1 MKQNILRKASQWKD
15 KLKYVCTVEQLKQHI
30 DLDAEEA
37 KRVEKIAAIHP
48 MRVSEYYL
56 SLIDKSDGNDPIRK
70 MSIPWVEE
78 LDESGDY
85 DTSGES
91 ENTKIPGLQH
101 KYEQTALVLTTNECA
116 TYCRFCFRKRLVGLP
131 NREVV
136 QDFGE
141 CVRYIRS
148 HPEINNV
155 LLSGG
160 DPLTLPTSRIKVF
173 LESLSDIP
181 HLEFIRIGTRV
192 PATFPDRILG
202 DEALLNLLTRHSVK
216 RRRIYV
222 VAHFNHPREIT
233 EKSAGAVDALLRSN
247 VVVNNQTVLLKGVND
262 NPNTLAR
269 LQSRLAGIGVTPYYV
284 FQCRPVKRVKRHFQ
298 VPLYEGHEIVEGAK
312 QLLSGPAKRFRYVM
326 SHKTGKIEIVGV
338 MGDEIYLRYHQA
350 KDPRNA
356 GRFFKRKLNETAGWL
371 DELGQFTYADL
382 PLFRTRDFLEEQ
394 PSVWDVSETGFHPD

>member
-1 MKQNILRKASQWKD
+1 MKQTFFTRARERKD
-15 KLKYVCTVEQLKQHI
+15 KLKYVCTVEELRRHI
-30 DLDAEEA
+30 ELDAEEA
-37 KRVEKIAAIHP
+37 DRVEKIAAIHP
-48 MRVSEYYL
+48 MRITEYYL
-56 SLIDKSDGNDPIRK
+56 SLIDTTDKIDPIRK
-70 MSIPWVEE
+70 MAVPWVEE
-78 LDESGDY
+78 FDESGDY

-101 KYEQTALVLTTNECA
+101 KYERTALVLVTSECA

-155 LLSGG
+155 LISGG
-160 DPLTLPTSRIKVF
+160 DPLTLSTSKIKAI
-173 LESLSDIP
+173 LDDLSDIP
-181 HLEFIRIGTRV
+181 HIEFIRIGTRV
-192 PATFPDRILG
+192 PVTCPDRILG
-202 DEALLNLLTRHSVK
+202 DEALLNLLNRHSVQ
-216 RRRIYV
+216 RRRLYV

-233 EKSAGAVDALLRSN
+233 EKSAGAVESLLKSK

-262 NPNTLAR
+262 NPNTLAN
-269 LQSRLAGIGVTPYYV
+269 LQNRLAGIGVTPYYV

-298 VPLYEGHEIVEGAK
+298 VPLQEGYEIVESAK
-312 QLLSGPAKRFRYVM
+312 KLLAGPAKRFRYVM

-338 MGDEIYLRYHQA
+338 MGDAIYLRYHQA

-356 GRFFKRKLNETAGWL
+356 GRFFRRKLDGTAAWL
-371 DELGQFTYADL
+371 DELEQFTYADL
-382 PLFRTRDFLEEQ
+382 PLFSMQDFLEGR
-394 PSVWDVSETGFHPD
+394 PSVWGLSERD